1 MSQYLLNRVGSC
13 SLFRQTQSA
22 VSSALRSQTRSL
34 AVQASKKPIPEAKSQ
49 SSSPRSSH
57 FPRVYFIVL
66 SADGMT
72 TESFLSSIGRDAVS
86 KVKVASWDE
95 LWSLDGHAL
104 KEAGL
109 TVRDRRYILWCMEK
123 FRQGYEPKEFAH
135 PPTPKKKIRGYGPAV
150 QNGKRIRSRRLR

>member
-1 MSQYLLNRVGSC
+1 MSQYLFNRVGSC

-22 VSSALRSQTRSL
+22 VSSALRSQTRSV
-34 AVQASKKPIPEAKSQ
+34 AVQASKKPIPEAKT
-49 SSSPRSSH
+49 
-57 FPRVYFIVL
+57 
-66 SADGMT
+66 DDMT
-72 TESFLSSIGRDAVS
+72 SESFLTSIGRDAVS

-123 FRQGYEPKEFAH
+123 FRQGYEPKEVAH
-135 PPTPKKKIRGYGPAV
+135 PPTPKKKIRGHGPAV